1 VARIASVS
9 LQMKVLCLHINKKF
23 PMTTADFSKGAAIKY
38 NGETCLIL
46 SYQFVNPGKGTA
58 FTRTKLKNAKSG
70 KIFEVS
76 FRSNESIEEANV
88 DYRPCQY
95 LYNDGKEMS
104 FMDNTNYEQ
113 FVLNIEDVGDMI
125 NYIVDGSEVKVVFI
139 DGVPFTIQLPPKMN
153 FKIISAP
160 PGDKGDTA
168 TGGSKQA
175 EIETG
180 VKVNVPLF
188 IKEGD
193 VIRVNTD
200 TGEYVERVS
209 Q

>member
-1 VARIASVS
+1 MNTS
-9 LQMKVLCLHINKKF
+9 
-23 PMTTADFSKGAAIKY
+23 DFKKGAAIKY
-38 NGETCLIL
+38 NGETCIIL
-46 SYQFVNPGKGTA
+46 SYQFVNPGKGSA

-76 FRSNESIEEANV
+76 FRSGESIDEANV
-88 DYRPCQY
+88 EYRNCQY
-95 LYNDGKEMS
+95 LYNDGKDMT
-104 FMDNTNYEQ
+104 FMDSSTYEQ
-113 FVLNIEDVGDMI
+113 FILPLENVGDMQ
-125 NYIVDGSEVKVVFI
+125 NYIVDGSEVIVVFI
-139 DGVPFTIQLPPKMN
+139 DGAPFTIQLPPKMN
-153 FKIISAP
+153 FRVIEAP

-168 TGGSKQA
+168 TGGSKQVVL
-175 EIETG
+175 ETG

-193 VIRVNTD
+193 TVKVNTD